1 MKITKTPQGTYKFVF
16 HTGRI
21 IPLVSDPTKTK
32 QERIDRAGFATKKEA
47 EDAYIALRV
56 KYSKGHVNSTMTIE
70 AFIDIWFPMFRLNN
84 SQGKELRK
92 RTADSYLLILNKH
105 IKPYFG
111 HINVTKLE
119 DTDIELFIGKQ
130 LEKGLSKET
139 IKKHYRLLSLV
150 ADSLVKKGY
159 LQTNV
164 VKLVKCPQP
173 PKKTRSEL
181 KLMVLDHKEQKAL
194 MDQAEFE
201 WKNSNPNEL
210 FRRILFPLI
219 YIGLGTGV
227 RLSEALAL
235 KWSDIVEKEGHQMLL
250 IDRSTERDGT
260 FGPLKSSASYRD
272 IPLSPEFYKMLMAH
286 KAYLK
291 EVQLASKTWNDNDMI
306 IPYLNGAVWKPTG
319 MSQHLRSLFDR
330 ANVPGTFHSLRH
342 TCITNWLDSVS
353 SMKLVSTLAGHSS
366 ISITL
371 DRYGH
376 VLESNALS
384 QIDNLYST
392 MRSIQH

>member
-1 MKITKTPQGTYKFVF
+1 MKITKTPKGTYKFVF

-21 IPLVSDPTKTK
+21 IPLASDPTKNK
-32 QERIDRAGFATKKEA
+32 PERIDRAGFATKKEA
-47 EDAYIALRV
+47 EEAYITLRV
-56 KYSKGHVNSTMTIE
+56 KYSKGHVNSTMSIE
-70 AFIDIWFPMFRLNN
+70 AFIDIWFPLFRLNN

-92 RTADSYLLILNKH
+92 RTVESYQLILNKH
-105 IKPYFG
+105 IKPHFG
-111 HINVTKLE
+111 HINVTELE
-119 DTDIELFIGKQ
+119 DTDVELFIGKQ
-130 LEKGLSKET
+130 LKKGLSKET

-150 ADSLVKKGY
+150 ADALVKKGY

-181 KLMVLDHKEQKAL
+181 KLMVLDHKEQKTL
-194 MDQAEFE
+194 LDQAEFE
-201 WKNSNPNEL
+201 WKNSNPDEL

-227 RLSEALAL
+227 RLSEALGL
-235 KWSDIVEKEGHQMLL
+235 KWSDIVEKGGHQMLL

-260 FGPLKSSASYRD
+260 FGPLKSNASYRD
-272 IPLSPEFYKMLMAH
+272 IPLSPELYKMLMAH

-291 EVQLASKTWNDNDMI
+291 ELQLASKTWNDNDMI
-306 IPYLNGAVWKPTG
+306 IPYLNGEVWKPTV
-319 MSQHLRSLFDR
+319 MSQHLRKLFDR
-330 ANVPGTFHSLRH
+330 AGVSGAFHTLRH
-342 TCITNWLDSVS
+342 TCITNWLHTVQ
-353 SMKLVSTLAGHSS
+353 SMKLVSTLAGHSA

-376 VLESNALS
+376 VLESNTLS
-384 QIDNLYST
+384 QIDNLYAT
-392 MRSIQH
+392 MRIITK